1 MKVIT
6 LCGSTKFKKEFEEIN
21 KKLTLEGNVVLS
33 LGIFSHTDGEQL
45 SDEQI
50 KMLKDIH
57 KQKIAMSDE
66 IFVINKNSYIGNG
79 LKEEIEYAK
88 QLNKG
93 ISYLEEE
100 Y

>member
-1 MKVIT
+1 MKIIT

-33 LGIFSHTDGEQL
+33 LGVFSHTDGEQL

-100 Y
+100 

>member
-1 MKVIT
+1 MKIIT

-33 LGIFSHTDGEQL
+33 LGVFSHTDGEQL

-93 ISYLEEE
+93 ISYLEE
-100 Y
+100 

>member
-1 MKVIT
+1 MKIIT

-45 SDEQI
+45 SDKQI

-93 ISYLEEE
+93 ISYLEE
-100 Y
+100 

>member
-21 KKLTLEGNVVLS
+21 KKLTLEGNIVLS
-33 LGIFSHTDGEQL
+33 LGVFGHTDGEQL

-66 IFVINKNSYIGNG
+66 IFIINKNSYIGNG

-93 ISYLEEE
+93 ISYLE
-100 Y
+100 

>member
-21 KKLTLEGNVVLS
+21 KKLTLEGNIVLS
-33 LGIFSHTDGEQL
+33 LGVFSHTDGEQL

-57 KQKIAMSDE
+57 KQKIAMSDA

>member
-1 MKVIT
+1 MKIIT

-21 KKLTLEGNVVLS
+21 KKLTLEGNIVLS
-33 LGIFSHTDGEQL
+33 LGVFSHTDGEQL

>member
-21 KKLTLEGNVVLS
+21 KKLTLEGNIVLS
-33 LGIFSHTDGEQL
+33 LGVFSHTDGEQL

-93 ISYLEEE
+93 ISYLEE
-100 Y
+100 

>member
-1 MKVIT
+1 MKIIT
-6 LCGSTKFKKEFEEIN
+6 LCGSTKFKKEFEAIN
-21 KKLTLEGNVVLS
+21 KKLTLEGNIVLS
-33 LGIFSHTDGEQL
+33 LGVFSHTDGEQL

>member
-93 ISYLEEE
+93 ISYLEE
-100 Y
+100 

>member
-1 MKVIT
+1 MKIIT

-21 KKLTLEGNVVLS
+21 KKLTLEGNIVLS
-33 LGIFSHTDGEQL
+33 LGVFSHTDGEQL

-66 IFVINKNSYIGNG
+66 IFVINKDSYIGNG

-93 ISYLEEE
+93 ISYLEE
-100 Y
+100 

>member
-1 MKVIT
+1 MKIIT

-21 KKLTLEGNVVLS
+21 KKLTLEGNIVLS
-33 LGIFSHTDGEQL
+33 LGVFSHTDGEQL

-93 ISYLEEE
+93 ISYLE
-100 Y
+100 

>member
-21 KKLTLEGNVVLS
+21 KKLTLEGNIVLS
-33 LGIFSHTDGEQL
+33 LGVFSHTDGEQL

-66 IFVINKNSYIGNG
+66 IFIINKNSYIGNG

-93 ISYLEEE
+93 ISYLE
-100 Y
+100 

>member
-1 MKVIT
+1 MKIIT

-21 KKLTLEGNVVLS
+21 KKLTLEGNIVLS
-33 LGIFSHTDGEQL
+33 LGVFSHTDGEQL

-88 QLNKG
+88 QLNKE
-93 ISYLEEE
+93 ISYLE
-100 Y
+100 

>member
-21 KKLTLEGNVVLS
+21 KKLTLEGNIVLS
-33 LGIFSHTDGEQL
+33 LGVFSHTDGEQL

>member
-1 MKVIT
+1 MKIIT

-21 KKLTLEGNVVLS
+21 KKLTLEGNIVLS
-33 LGIFSHTDGEQL
+33 LGVFSHTDGEQL

-50 KMLKDIH
+50 KILKDIH

-93 ISYLEEE
+93 ISYLE
-100 Y
+100 

>member
-1 MKVIT
+1 MKIIT

-21 KKLTLEGNVVLS
+21 KKLTLEGNIVLS
-33 LGIFSHTDGEQL
+33 LGVFSHTDGEQL

-50 KMLKDIH
+50 KILKDIH

>member
-21 KKLTLEGNVVLS
+21 KKLTLEGNIVLS
-33 LGIFSHTDGEQL
+33 LGVFSHTDGEQL

-50 KMLKDIH
+50 KILKDIH